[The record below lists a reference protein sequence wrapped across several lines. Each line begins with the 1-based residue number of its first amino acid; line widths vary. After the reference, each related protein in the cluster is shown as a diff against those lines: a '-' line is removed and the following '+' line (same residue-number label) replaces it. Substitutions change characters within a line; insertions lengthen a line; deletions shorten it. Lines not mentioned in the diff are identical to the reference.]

1 MARISVLLALGLV
14 LAVGVAGCAPEG
26 GPEAAN
32 GAAPT
37 RVDPGYDLDAL
48 LAALNAVEGVEVEV
62 LEGEVEAP
70 ITSDLFDEAEVYAL
84 RVNRDPVYVYQFAN
98 QEAATVAA
106 ATVAGDASVVEG
118 MPVEW
123 NGTPHLYRAGRL
135 IVVHIS
141 PPTEADVALPDMLPS
156 MLGAEFAG
164 GALAA
169 GTPQAR

>member
-26 GPEAAN
+26 GPEAGN

-106 ATVAGDASVVEG
+106 AMDWYS
-118 MPVEW
+118 
-123 NGTPHLYRAGRL
+123 GRL
-135 IVVHIS
+135 SHTPATITPKTTSNNVRFIACS
-141 PPTEADVALPDMLPS
+141 P
-156 MLGAEFAG
+156 
-164 GALAA
+164 
-169 GTPQAR
+169 